1 MEEFSL
7 LTGISLL
14 LAVLAVSILVLW
26 AWIKLR
32 NSGLLK
38 RFSRH
43 RFALGEWRR
52 ACKIYR
58 GAVYL
63 IDPTDHLVRGNRAF
77 YDFIGSRPSEARGSH
92 IMTLIHGE
100 REKELCPVCRAR
112 QERRDAVFI
121 KPADDPMNRAGVA
134 IGIIVKILRNAR
146 GEVTGVL
153 QVLQKLA
160 DRAAVG
166 GQGANRPDAKDAPV
180 DHATFLSSIEHIFH
194 SDHFDEVVSQPE
206 TDSPKAHDHDRK
218 LLALKVRMLRLSHQ
232 WSQEDLAHQ
241 AGLDAHSIKL
251 VEHGARNT
259 NLEVIE
265 KLAFA
270 FDLRAEEL
278 VPEYTG
284 SE

>member
-1 MEEFSL
+1 MEEVSL
-7 LTGISLL
+7 LAGVSSL
-14 LAVLAVSILVLW
+14 LAVLALSFVLLRGL
-26 AWIKLR
+26 IKF
-32 NSGLLK
+32 SKSELLK

-43 RFALGEWRR
+43 RFAIGEWRR
-52 ACKIYR
+52 ACRLYR

-63 IDPTDHLVRGNRAF
+63 IDPDDHLVRGNQAF
-77 YDFIGSRPSEARGSH
+77 YDFIGCSPRDARGSH
-92 IMTLIHGE
+92 IMTLVHGE

-134 IGIIVKILRNAR
+134 IGIIVKILHNAQ

-160 DRAAVG
+160 DRA
-166 GQGANRPDAKDAPV
+166 GAGSHVANGPDSTEAAV

-194 SDHFDEVVSQPE
+194 ADDFNEDVSESE
-206 TDSPKAHDHDRK
+206 TNPLKDQDHDRK

-241 AGLDAHSIKL
+241 AGLDTHAVGVI
-251 VEHGARNT
+251 ERGGRCMTPQA
-259 NLEVIE
+259 IE
-265 KLAFA
+265 KLAIA
-270 FDLRAEEL
+270 FGLTAGEL
-278 VPEYTG
+278 VPEYSG